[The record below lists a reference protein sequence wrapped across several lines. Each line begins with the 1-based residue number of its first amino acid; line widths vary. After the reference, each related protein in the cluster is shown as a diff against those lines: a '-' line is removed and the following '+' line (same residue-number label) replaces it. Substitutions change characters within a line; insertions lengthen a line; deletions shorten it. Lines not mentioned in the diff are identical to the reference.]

1 MEHRKK
7 NSPVGRSL
15 GNYEQ
20 KIRDFGNINL
30 RELQDF
36 DPLLA
41 EGSRVLREFDFA
53 IQTAFIDE
61 NETIQRSEDP
71 EIIHVRI
78 IEQTISRE
86 SIIKVELTSHLDIFF
101 CYVHML
107 AH

>member
-1 MEHRKK
+1 MEYRKA

-36 DPLLA
+36 DPLLS
-41 EGSRVLREFDFA
+41 EGSRLLREFDFA
-53 IQTAFIDE
+53 IHTAFIDE
-61 NETIQRSEDP
+61 SESIQRSEDP

-78 IEQTISRE
+78 IEQAVNRE

-101 CYVHML
+101 CYVHMF